1 MPGRGFAFKN
11 KLLMAFNLV
20 SGPDMQQQKVMSWL
34 SQHNFPYGLLSFADG
49 LSADPLG
56 HKRAHLIDLIESHD
70 IIISYAYG
78 SNKDVTVYNSIGLQ
92 ANQIFTVGKVRN
104 TWLKNFLTCNKH
116 FRLII

>member
-1 MPGRGFAFKN
+1 
-11 KLLMAFNLV
+11 
-20 SGPDMQQQKVMSWL
+20 MQQQKVMSWL

-78 SNKDVTVYNSIGLQ
+78 SNKDIAVYNSIGLQ
-92 ANQIFTVGKVRN
+92 ANQVFTVGKVRKVFKSN
-104 TWLKNFLTCNKH
+104 SEQC
-116 FRLII
+116 